1 MRSFEETEMFKLTAT
16 AAVAVL
22 IAGAAQADKPPTRPA
37 PIFVIALE
45 NHNFIQPANYTEQ
58 QQIYHNT
65 AAPYINSLVTP
76 GNPNAQYVS
85 FASRYLNVIDQNA
98 VSVHPSEPN
107 YVWSEAGVHGPLND
121 NDPYPSNI
129 VKGPSLSAELQ
140 AAGFAWK
147 SYQED
152 TDLVTTRGQLTNTVK
167 PANKWTVPLV
177 SFSGTSP
184 AYTNVYNGSHQYN
197 YATKHNPMVFFT
209 TTNGGKDVTPKNPQA
224 KYYAPL
230 QQLATDLADNTVAQY
245 NWITPDE
252 YNDMHSPLNAGFTYH
267 GVHYTGDQSAIAAG
281 DNFVSQVVP
290 MIEASQAFQNGGVII
305 IWDDENEGETEEDGK
320 FSAPEIIISKLAK
333 GNATK
338 VEVTYNHSSDLRT
351 FEKLFG
357 LTPAHGD
364 AWLGDTAKSNTLAA
378 MFQDGA
384 LPALADEPR

>member
-1 MRSFEETEMFKLTAT
+1 MLKLTAM
-16 AAVAVL
+16 AVAALLV
-22 IAGAAQADKPPTRPA
+22 AGAAQADTASAKTA

-45 NHNFIQPANYTEQ
+45 NHNFVQPKNYTEQ
-58 QQIYHNT
+58 QQIYHNP

-76 GNPNAQYVS
+76 GDPNAQYVS
-85 FASRYLNVIDQNA
+85 FASRYLNVIDQNG

-107 YVWSEAGVHGPLND
+107 YVWAEAGVHGPLND

-129 VKGPSLSAELQ
+129 VKGPSFSAELQ
-140 AAGFAWK
+140 AAGISWK

-152 TDLVTTRGQLTNTVK
+152 IDLVTTNGQLTNTVK
-167 PANKWTVPLV
+167 PTNKWTVPLV
-177 SFSGTSP
+177 SFSGMSS
-184 AYTNVYNGSHQYN
+184 AYTNAYNGSHQYN
-197 YATKHNPMVFFT
+197 YATKHNPMAFFT
-209 TTNGGKDVTPKNPQA
+209 ATNGGNDVTPKNPQA

-230 QQLATDLADNTVAQY
+230 QQLATDLANNTVAQY

-305 IWDDENEGETEEDGK
+305 IWNDENEGETEEDGK

-333 GNATK
+333 GDATK
-338 VEVTYNHSSDLRT
+338 VAVTYNHSSDLRT

-364 AWLGDTAKSNTLAA
+364 PWLGDTAKSNTLAA

-384 LPALADEPR
+384 VPALADEPK